1 MTIKDVSRMSGL
13 SERALRYYD
22 SIGLLRPSGR
32 TEAGYRLYDAA
43 DLARLRQI
51 LLYRELEFPL
61 EEIAGL
67 LEMSAEER
75 GAALDRQIA
84 LLTRKRDR
92 LDRQIG
98 FARTIREKGEID
110 MDFSAWDEETLER
123 YSREAE
129 ERWGDTPQYK
139 EYRAKGK
146 GAAPNERLAEEC
158 MAIFARFGE
167 LKDGEPDTAGA
178 VSLVR
183 ELQAYITEHFYTCT
197 DAILLCLGQMYTGD
211 ERFRRN
217 IDTAGGE
224 GTADFAAR
232 AIRRACGDR

>member
-1 MTIKDVSRMSGL
+1 MTIKDVSRISGL

-51 LLYRELEFPL
+51 LLYRELEFPR

-110 MDFSAWDEETLER
+110 MDFSAWDAETPRRRLGR
-123 YSREAE
+123 YLRPSHQRHG
-129 ERWGDTPQYK
+129 R
-139 EYRAKGK
+139 
-146 GAAPNERLAEEC
+146 
-158 MAIFARFGE
+158 
-167 LKDGEPDTAGA
+167 
-178 VSLVR
+178 
-183 ELQAYITEHFYTCT
+183 
-197 DAILLCLGQMYTGD
+197 
-211 ERFRRN
+211 
-217 IDTAGGE
+217 GG
-224 GTADFAAR
+224 
-232 AIRRACGDR
+232 